1 MKQER
6 NSNYELM
13 RIISML
19 MIVIF
24 HIIVHGQVLNNYQNE
39 GAMLITE
46 FILFM
51 TLVHVNS
58 FVLISGY
65 FQSNLKFKQ
74 SKLWSIINQNLFY
87 RILIVSIFLSMDL
100 ISLNKVEILK
110 ETAIINMTEYWFIK
124 TYIFLYCLT
133 PFINKFIKTLDKK
146 DYQKLLI
153 LLLILFSII
162 PTVTGGGAFD
172 NNGFTLYNFVFL
184 YLIGAYLKKYPLK
197 EMYVFKPMTKRLYQI
212 SMIAIFIT
220 TCSLNFMLTN
230 YMNKIGN
237 VNSILGELNNY
248 IERASTAYSNPFV
261 IIQTIAYFEFFG
273 TLNIK
278 NKIINK
284 IASLTLGVYMIHDN
298 GFISTNVY
306 KWLKIDNGPI
316 YSYKFIIYILIV
328 AIVIYIAC
336 SIIEYLRKVLF
347 SLIYKLRIS
356 EKVRKKYY
364 QIIHEINLNK
374 ANS

>member
-347 SLIYKLRIS
+347 SFIYKLRIS